1 LANKILYLSLI
12 LLIVSGFAFSQ
23 KAPLKFD
30 HPTQK
35 FGKVEEGKD
44 VYLTYE
50 FINEGEKPIVINE
63 SKVNC
68 TCTVVTFPKEP
79 INPNAKG
86 TINVGFH
93 TKGKIGYQERTI
105 KLITNQGNVEITFK
119 GVVKATEAT
128 KEEYKN
134 SK

>member
-1 LANKILYLSLI
+1 MLFV
-12 LLIVSGFAFSQ
+12 VSGFVFSQ
-23 KAPLKFD
+23 KAPIKFD

-44 VYLTYE
+44 VYLTFE
-50 FINEGEKPIVINE
+50 FVNQGEKPIVINE

-79 INPNAKG
+79 INPNASG

-93 TKGKIGYQERTI
+93 TKGKIGYQERKI
-105 KLITNQGNVEITFK
+105 ELITNLGTSEIVFK
-119 GVVKATEAT
+119 GVVKASESTE
-128 KEEYKN
+128 EEHKDTH
-134 SK
+134 

>member
-1 LANKILYLSLI
+1 MLFV
-12 LLIVSGFAFSQ
+12 VSGFVFSQ
-23 KAPLKFD
+23 KAPIKFD

-44 VYLTYE
+44 VYLTFE
-50 FINEGEKPIVINE
+50 FVNQGEKPIVINE

-79 INPNAKG
+79 INPNASG

-93 TKGKIGYQERTI
+93 TKGKIG
-105 KLITNQGNVEITFK
+105 
-119 GVVKATEAT
+119 
-128 KEEYKN
+128 
-134 SK
+134 